1 MILDKNTKE
10 RPEIIYPTKWG
21 FKIIG
26 KDRDKIEEAIKSI
39 FKDKEHSCK
48 FSNVSKNGKF
58 NSYSAECVVDSKEER
73 DALYKALNEHND
85 INYVI

>member
-10 RPEIIYPTKWG
+10 RPEINYPTKWG

-26 KDRDKIEEAIKSI
+26 KDKDKIEEAIKSV
-39 FKDKEHSCK
+39 FGDKEHSCK

-58 NSYSAECVVDSKEER
+58 NSYSAECVVDSEEER
-73 DALYKALNEHND
+73 DKLYKAFNDHDD
-85 INYVI
+85 INYVF

>member
-10 RPEIIYPTKWG
+10 KPEINYPTKWG

-26 KDRDKIEEAIKSI
+26 KDKEKIEDAIKEI
-39 FKDKEHSCK
+39 FKDKEHSCT

-58 NSYSAECVVDSKEER
+58 NSYNAECVVDSQEDR
-73 DALYKALNEHND
+73 DALYKALNSHDD